1 MHILHLTLYRTQVQ
15 PETCDYLIDLDYP
28 LHPVESSLE
37 PRFVADSGIW
47 ERAICEPFLD
57 PRFSSR
63 LTRTLWLPGE
73 TWQLQNEFGDYC
85 VLKNRALLKS
95 KQEKVKQLVLAGE
108 IEL

>member
-1 MHILHLTLYRTQVQ
+1 
-15 PETCDYLIDLDYP
+15 
-28 LHPVESSLE
+28 
-37 PRFVADSGIW
+37 
-47 ERAICEPFLD
+47 LD

-85 VLKNRALLKS
+85 VLKNKALLEI
-95 KQEKVKQLVLAGE
+95 KQQKVKQFVLAGE